1 MPTLSPP
8 SHIPFPTRF
17 PLFPAQPRLT
27 VCKEIHP
34 KALFSLSL
42 SLYPQIAHSPFERLG
57 DQHETVTLG
66 FVAPEMA
73 WCYRPARLAVLAI
86 VVACSR
92 APGGADAACK
102 AAGQSCRTSGDV
114 CQVGYFC
121 RDWSGN
127 GLGECQTNLQQGGYC
142 DGGGNCNAGFYCFNR
157 NLPHSK
163 LAFTC
168 PLLFSF
174 GRRHNRTACTYTA
187 LCATAPLRGTGTS
200 PCQST
205 GALCNCK
212 YF

>member
-1 MPTLSPP
+1 
-8 SHIPFPTRF
+8 
-17 PLFPAQPRLT
+17 
-27 VCKEIHP
+27 
-34 KALFSLSL
+34 
-42 SLYPQIAHSPFERLG
+42 
-57 DQHETVTLG
+57 
-66 FVAPEMA
+66 MA

-163 LAFTC
+163 LVQ
-168 PLLFSF
+168 
-174 GRRHNRTACTYTA
+174 A
-187 LCATAPLRGTGTS
+187 LSLVHCCFHLAADTTEPPARILHCVQPPPCGGLGHPRASRQELYAIANTS
-200 PCQST
+200 
-205 GALCNCK
+205 N
-212 YF
+212 